1 MSRILSKFTL
11 DYLENRLIDELS
23 KVSDFQNKRINS
35 SPRAVG
41 DTVQGVIGDVLPS
54 CFPPDTISGFS
65 SDFSRRAMAD
75 VSFNDTDGNYFAVDI
90 KTHNISTDFNMPNL
104 TSVKRLAE
112 FYKDSTNYFVILLV
126 EYKVENDKLTFTGV
140 CFVPIEHL
148 EWSCLTLGALG
159 WGQIQIAN
167 ANEIN
172 INRNNTRA
180 DWMLELCSR
189 LNQFYT
195 EEIKKNTDRR
205 DYFQKLKNELE
216 GK

>member
-1 MSRILSKFTL
+1 MILSKSTL
-11 DYLENRLIDELS
+11 DYLENRLIEELS
-23 KVSDFQNKRINS
+23 KVPDFQNKRINS

-41 DTVQGVIGDVLPS
+41 DTVQGVIGEVLPR
-54 CFPPDTISGFS
+54 CFPPDTISEFS

-75 VSFNDTDGNYFAVDI
+75 VSFNDADGNYFAVDI
-90 KTHNISTDFNMPNL
+90 KTHNVSTAFNMPNL
-104 TSVKRLAE
+104 TSVQRLAK
-112 FYKDSTNYFVILLV
+112 FYKESTNYFAILLV
-126 EYKVENDKLTFTGV
+126 EYKVENDKLVFTGV

-167 ANEIN
+167 SNKIN

-180 DWMLELCSR
+180 DWMLELCRR
-189 LNQFYT
+189 LNKFYT

-205 DYFQKLKNELE
+205 DYFQKLQNELE